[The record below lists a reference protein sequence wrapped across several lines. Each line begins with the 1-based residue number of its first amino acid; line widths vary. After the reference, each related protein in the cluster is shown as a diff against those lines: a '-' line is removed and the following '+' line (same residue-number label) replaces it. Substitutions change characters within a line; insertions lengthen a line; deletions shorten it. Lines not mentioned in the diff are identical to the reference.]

1 MRDCFVLVF
10 SHSIWFKKKSPFL
23 LNARLRHHISKFKDE
38 DPEFVRKMIE
48 SFYADDLVTVEDS
61 TEKAFTM
68 YEKSKNRPTRGGFK
82 LQKWMTNDR
91 ALKDLTDQNENRKPA
106 SKRVSTKEETYAKFT
121 LGAEVSKSCPK
132 VLGLL
137 WDYGNDEIC
146 FDLATIVAKAQ
157 EIRPTKRNVLSVLA
171 SMFDP
176 VGIIR
181 PVIVCMKMLFQELCY
196 DSIGW
201 DD

>member
-1 MRDCFVLVF
+1 
-10 SHSIWFKKKSPFL
+10 
-23 LNARLRHHISKFKDE
+23 
-38 DPEFVRKMIE
+38 MIE
-48 SFYADDLVTVEDS
+48 SFYADDLVTREDS

-68 YEKSKNRPTRGGFK
+68 YEKSKNRPARGGFK

-106 SKRVSTKEETYAKFT
+106 SERVSTKEETYAKFT

-137 WDYGNDEIC
+137 WDYENDEIC
-146 FDLATIVAKAQ
+146 FNLAKIVAKAQ

-176 VGIIR
+176 LGIIR
-181 PVIVCMKMLFQELCY
+181 PVIVCMKMLFQELCC

>member
-1 MRDCFVLVF
+1 
-10 SHSIWFKKKSPFL
+10 
-23 LNARLRHHISKFKDE
+23 
-38 DPEFVRKMIE
+38 MIE

-121 LGAEVSKSCPK
+121 LGAEVSKVVLRFWASC
-132 VLGLL
+132 GTM
-137 WDYGNDEIC
+137 GM
-146 FDLATIVAKAQ
+146 
-157 EIRPTKRNVLSVLA
+157 TKSVLTLRR
-171 SMFDP
+171 SWRKHRKFDQLSEMCS
-176 VGIIR
+176 VFWL
-181 PVIVCMKMLFQELCY
+181 VC
-196 DSIGW
+196 SIL
-201 DD
+201 